1 MQKSQ
6 VEEPTSMTIEN
17 AGNAEVPDEQKTQ
30 SVCVDPVVDEYHVK
44 LGWRSW
50 LVVFIICFV

>member
-1 MQKSQ
+1 MQKSHE
-6 VEEPTSMTIEN
+6 VEPTAMAIEN
-17 AGNAEVPDEQKTQ
+17 ADSAEALDEEKTQ
-30 SVCVDPVVDEYHVK
+30 SVYVDPVVDEYHVK

>member
-6 VEEPTSMTIEN
+6 AIEPAAIAIEN
-17 AGNAEVPDEQKTQ
+17 AGSAETPDKQKTQ
-30 SVCVDPVVDEYHVK
+30 STFVDPVVEEYHVK

>member
-1 MQKSQ
+1 MQKSHA
-6 VEEPTSMTIEN
+6 EEPTAMAIEIV
-17 AGNAEVPDEQKTQ
+17 GSAEAPDEQKTQ